1 MRTTIRHSPI
11 LHPTHEPYHVP
22 NEDAGWVN
30 LRNAIIEQ
38 AANDYI
44 RIASSKRQNHS
55 ELRQIEKFFLGGHC
69 DFLLAGA
76 DLTGAEILD
85 RLREK
90 AKELREKRGIIDVEP
105 QKIKGDEE

>member
-1 MRTTIRHSPI
+1 MFRQRSSI
-11 LHPTHEPYHVP
+11 LHITDSLYKPH
-22 NEDAGWVN
+22 NADACWQN

-38 AANDYI
+38 AADDYI

-76 DLTGAEILD
+76 DLTGAEIFD
-85 RLREK
+85 RLRER

-105 QKIKGDEE
+105 QKMKGE

>member
-1 MRTTIRHSPI
+1 MLKRRSSI
-11 LHPTHEPYHVP
+11 LHITDSLYKPH
-22 NEDAGWVN
+22 NADAAWQN
-30 LRNAIIEQ
+30 LRNAVIEQ
-38 AANDYI
+38 AAEDYL
-44 RIASSKRQNHS
+44 RIAGSKRQNHS

-85 RLREK
+85 RLRERASEERK
-90 AKELREKRGIIDVEP
+90 KRGIIDVEP